1 MIPGET
7 AIDGRV
13 DFPSITSEQLFR
25 QDERHYI
32 GLIRDINNAR
42 FFEQY
47 AKEQAE
53 LGNPLYRERT
63 NDEEV
68 LATDSRGNHI
78 WLRWSERE
86 MLLSARLKRGY
97 AGVEGELARDLVTVL
112 ERLGRIRA
120 EKGES

>member
-1 MIPGET
+1 MIPGE
-7 AIDGRV
+7 AVVDGRV
-13 DFPSITSEQLFR
+13 AFPSITPEQLFR
-25 QDERHYI
+25 QDERHYTWM
-32 GLIRDINNAR
+32 IREINNSL

-47 AKEQAE
+47 AKEQAA

-97 AGVEGELARDLVTVL
+97 AGPEGELARDLVTVL

-120 EKGES
+120 EKGEQ